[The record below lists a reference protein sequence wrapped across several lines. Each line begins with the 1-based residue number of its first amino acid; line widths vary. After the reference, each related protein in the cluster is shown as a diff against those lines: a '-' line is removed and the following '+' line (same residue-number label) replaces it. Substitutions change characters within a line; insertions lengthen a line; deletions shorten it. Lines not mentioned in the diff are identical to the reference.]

1 MAWNEPGQNN
11 NKDPWG
17 NKNNKRDD
25 GPPDLDAVLRKI
37 TGSLRRALGLGGG
50 NGSSSSSSGGNSS
63 KGGMILAGVVGVIL
77 LGLWGA
83 SGFFVVQPAQ
93 EGAILRFGKFIE
105 TVGPGMHWIPTFIE
119 SRKVVN
125 VDQVMSFKTSGQ
137 MLTSGENIVFV
148 DVAVQ
153 YKIDT
158 TPGSNGLRN
167 FLFEVDDP
175 VETLREVTDSA
186 VRQVIGESE
195 LNEVLATGREKIR
208 QEIKQQIITTL
219 KPFQT
224 GIQVTDIAMQ
234 PAKAPE
240 EVKSAFDDVIK
251 AREDKVRVI
260 DLANAYANKVV
271 PIAQGKGARLETE
284 AKAYKAKVIDDA
296 QGDTARFNAYLPE
309 YKANPKLLK
318 ERLYLQY
325 MESILGKNQK
335 VVMDTKGGNNLFY
348 LPLGDMLGGKKVTSY
363 NPVTLQNQSASAQQ
377 SSSVNTS
384 NNSSNVANNQRTA
397 YLRWQGAQ

>member
-17 NKNNKRDD
+17 NNKNNKRDD

-50 NGSSSSSSGGNSS
+50 NGGSSSSSGGGSS
-63 KGGMILAGVVGVIL
+63 KGGMILATVAGVIL
-77 LGLWGA
+77 LGLWAA

-105 TVGPGMHWIPTFIE
+105 TVGPGMHWIPTFID

-125 VDQVMSFKTSGQ
+125 VDRVMSFKTSGQ

-158 TPGSNGLRN
+158 TPGSNGLRD
-167 FLFEVDDP
+167 FLFKVDDP
-175 VETLREVTDSA
+175 VGTLREVTDSA
-186 VRQVIGESE
+186 VRQVIGESD
-195 LNEVLATGREKIR
+195 LDEVLTTGREKIR
-208 QEIKQQIITTL
+208 QEIKQQIISTL

-224 GIQVTDIAMQ
+224 GLEVTDIAMQ

-260 DLANAYANKVV
+260 DLANAYANKIV
-271 PIAQGKGARLETE
+271 PIAQGKGARLEAE
-284 AKAYKAKVIDDA
+284 AKAYKTKVTDDA
-296 QGDTARFNAYLPE
+296 RGQVARFNAYLPD

-325 MESILGKNQK
+325 MEGILGKNQK

-348 LPLGDMLGGKKVTSY
+348 LPLGEMLGGKNVTSF
-363 NPVTLQNQSASAQQ
+363 NPATLQNQVNNSQQ
-377 SSSVNTS
+377 STTSSS
-384 NNSSNVANNQRTA
+384 NNRSSAANNQRTA